1 MSASRER
8 PKLGFEVRMCGGGK
22 IDHWVLRVTRDF
34 ESVFIYLFIYFL
46 ERETNKWE
54 MKKFDAKVIDI
65 GEGKGKLNRGKKLD
79 KNVFG

>member
-34 ESVFIYLFIYFL
+34 ESVFIYLFIYF
-46 ERETNKWE
+46 
-54 MKKFDAKVIDI
+54 F
-65 GEGKGKLNRGKKLD
+65 GEGD
-79 KNVFG
+79 KQMRNEKV

>member
-34 ESVFIYLFIYFL
+34 ESLFIYLFF
-46 ERETNKWE
+46 
-54 MKKFDAKVIDI
+54 
-65 GEGKGKLNRGKKLD
+65 GEGD
-79 KNVFG
+79 KQMRNEKV

>member
-34 ESVFIYLFIYFL
+34 ESVFIYLFIFFW
-46 ERETNKWE
+46 RGRQTNEK
-54 MKKFDAKVIDI
+54 
-65 GEGKGKLNRGKKLD
+65 
-79 KNVFG
+79 